1 MSVKLKTD
9 SRIRCV
15 KQINVAVAVA
25 VARQPLTMCNKDIEN
40 CQRKQRERVEKKV
53 LHQFKRVKMPSYAK
67 REK

>member
-9 SRIRCV
+9 SRIRYV
-15 KQINVAVAVA
+15 KQINVAVA

-53 LHQFKRVKMPSYAK
+53 LHQFKRVKMPSFAK